1 MPVTASTRPS
11 RRKDQPEPPAGIS
24 CPVCGGPHMPVK
36 CTRQKPGCTERIR
49 KCTFFVN
56 DTVTT
61 EIYTARV
68 SLASV

>member
-49 KCTFFVN
+49 KCTACGQRIM
-56 DTVTT
+56 TRET
-61 EIYTARV
+61 YTARV
-68 SLASV
+68 SLTSV